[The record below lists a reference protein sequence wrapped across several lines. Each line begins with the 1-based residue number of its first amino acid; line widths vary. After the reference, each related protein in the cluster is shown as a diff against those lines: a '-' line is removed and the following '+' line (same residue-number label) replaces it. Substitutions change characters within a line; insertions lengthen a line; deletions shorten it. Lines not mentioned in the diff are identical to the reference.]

1 MADDPGHRLIGK
13 AANFTSFCPLA
24 LDVKALAAIKIE
36 AFGVFLHHPH
46 STDRIEI
53 DADW

>member
-13 AANFTSFCPLA
+13 AANFYVFCPLA
-24 LDVKALAAIKIE
+24 LDAKALAAIKIE
-36 AFGVFLHHPH
+36 ATGAILHHPH